1 MIRARLLIIL
11 ELLVAVVAGGLMA
24 AEAAVHTTSLHVL
37 DVGQGDAILLR
48 SGTTD
53 VLVDGGPDA
62 RVLEGLGQVRPA
74 WDRSLEV
81 LVLTHPQRDHVAGL
95 LPVVERERVG
105 LILLPEIPGPT
116 TEVRTFLEAA
126 IRRRVPVR
134 FARPGQQI
142 TAGKLVL
149 TVLGPDDRMRA
160 LGRANP
166 NNGAIVLRADLGG
179 AVSALL
185 TADIERPTEHLLVQR
200 WSQTRRSLGGGGGI
214 LDVDVLKVGHH
225 GSKTS
230 TTARLLRAT
239 TPSLALVSAG
249 RANRFGHPHAAVLQ
263 RLSPIPLLRTD
274 MHGTVSLVVDGQA
287 VRLACRRGC

>member
-1 MIRARLLIIL
+1 MLRARLLVVL
-11 ELLVAVVAGGLMA
+11 GLLVVVVAGWLRA
-24 AEAAVHTTSLHVL
+24 AEASVRETSLHML
-37 DVGQGDAILLR
+37 NVGQGDALLLR

-62 RVLEGLGQVRPA
+62 RVLEGLGKVRPA
-74 WDRSLEV
+74 WDRSLEI

-134 FARPGQQI
+134 FARPGQRI
-142 TAGKLVL
+142 TVGKLVL
-149 TVLGPDDRMRA
+149 TVLGPDDRMRV

-166 NNGAIVLRADLGG
+166 NNGAVVLRADLRR
-179 AVSALL
+179 AFSALL
-185 TADIERPTEHLLVQR
+185 TADVERPTEHLLVQR
-200 WSQTRRSLGGGGGI
+200 WGRA

-274 MHGTVSLVVDGQA
+274 MHGTVSLVVDGHA
-287 VRLACRRGC
+287 VRLACQRGC